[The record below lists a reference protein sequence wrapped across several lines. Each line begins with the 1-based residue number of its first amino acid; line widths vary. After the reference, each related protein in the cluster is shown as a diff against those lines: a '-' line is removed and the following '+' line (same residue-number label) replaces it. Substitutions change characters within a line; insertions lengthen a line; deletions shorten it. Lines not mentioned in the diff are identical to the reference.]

1 MFTGITAFF
10 QINIDFSPGNYLHT
24 LEGEG
29 DRLFIQAMRRL
40 HTEGSD
46 SLEVIVWR
54 EIYIYLEK
62 CCDACE
68 HMANAAER
76 VILKNT

>member
-1 MFTGITAFF
+1 MVE
-10 QINIDFSPGNYLHT
+10 LHT

-40 HTEGSD
+40 HTEVSD
-46 SLEVIVWR
+46 PLEVIAWR

-68 HMANAAER
+68 HTANAAER

>member
-1 MFTGITAFF
+1 
-10 QINIDFSPGNYLHT
+10 
-24 LEGEG
+24 
-29 DRLFIQAMRRL
+29 MRRL
-40 HTEGSD
+40 HTEVSD
-46 SLEVIVWR
+46 PLEVIAWR

-68 HMANAAER
+68 HTANAAER